1 MSVRLEYTI
10 EQPIER
16 YTAIDHHTWRT
27 LFERQATLLAGR
39 ACEDFLEGLQSVGVV
54 ANRIPAFE
62 DLSEILTKATG
73 WSIVAVPGLVPDE
86 VFFEHMANCRFPVT
100 WWIRKPEQM
109 DYLKEPDVFHDIY
122 GHVPL
127 LMNPEFG
134 DYMQAYGRGGLKAK
148 RMGEIAHLARLYWYT
163 VEFGLI
169 RDAVSG
175 GLRIY
180 GSGILSSK
188 SESLYSVESPSPN
201 RIGFDLLRVMR
212 AKYRIDTFQKT
223 YFVIDSFKQLF
234 EATYP
239 DFTPHYERL
248 RSMPDLDA
256 GAVLKS
262 DRVITRGNQE
272 GWCDGTDV

>member
-1 MSVRLEYTI
+1 MAYPSSN
-10 EQPIER
+10 
-16 YTAIDHHTWRT
+16 A
-27 LFERQATLLAGR
+27 RQRCWPVVPAR
-39 ACEDFLEGLQSVGVV
+39 IFLEGLQSVGVV

-180 GSGILSSK
+180 GSGHPFVKVRISLQCGKPKSQPYRFRPASSNARQVPHRHVPK
-188 SESLYSVESPSPN
+188 
-201 RIGFDLLRVMR
+201 DL
-212 AKYRIDTFQKT
+212 FC
-223 YFVIDSFKQLF
+223 
-234 EATYP
+234 
-239 DFTPHYERL
+239 
-248 RSMPDLDA
+248 
-256 GAVLKS
+256 
-262 DRVITRGNQE
+262 N
-272 GWCDGTDV
+272 